1 MIALRQNIKSKDSF
15 QGVGM
20 SNLTGG
26 QKKYLRG
33 LAHSLKPLVQLGKS
47 GLTDGVLANLD
58 TALESHELVKVKLGD
73 DRDMRRQVA
82 EEINAKLGSEKV
94 GAIGHVAIFYRPAR
108 NPENRSLRLPG
119 A

>member
-1 MIALRQNIKSKDSF
+1 
-15 QGVGM
+15 M

-26 QKKYLRG
+26 QRKYLRG
-33 LAHSLKPLVQLGKS
+33 LGHSLKPIVQVGKS
-47 GLTDGVLANLD
+47 GLTEGVLANLD

-73 DRDMRRQVA
+73 DREVRRQVT
-82 EEINAKLGSEKV
+82 EEIETKLGSEKV

-108 NPENRSLRLPG
+108 DPDKRHLRLPG